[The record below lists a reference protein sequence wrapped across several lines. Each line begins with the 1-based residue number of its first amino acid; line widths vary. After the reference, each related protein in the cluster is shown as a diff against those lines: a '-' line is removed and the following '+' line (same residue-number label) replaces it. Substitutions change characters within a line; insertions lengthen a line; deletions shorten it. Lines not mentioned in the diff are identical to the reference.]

1 MRNVMKYLGI
11 MSVSLACAGPLFAT
25 SVQPFA
31 GVTVV
36 QQSVVTVK
44 GQVVDEKGEPIIG
57 ANVIVEGTTNGMI
70 TDLDGNFS
78 LQCPVGSTLKTSYI
92 GYLARTVKV
101 TGNMNALK
109 ITLKEDTETLDE
121 VVVVGY
127 GTMKKSDLTGS
138 VASVNAEEMM
148 KRNPVNLGQGLQGAA
163 AGVSVI
169 RSSGD
174 PEGGFS
180 IRIRGVAT
188 VNGSADPLYVVDGV
202 QVGTSIDFL
211 NPNDVESIE
220 ILKDASAT
228 AIYGTRGANGV
239 IMITTKNGG
248 KGKAKVNFSANYALQ
263 FNSNKIDV
271 ADAGLFA
278 SAVRSA
284 VKNDGIA
291 MTNLAYGEDYIG
303 RLNSIDWQDEM
314 SRTALQQ
321 NYNLSASG
329 GSENTQANLSLG
341 YLNNQGIV
349 IESNFKRL
357 TARAN
362 ITHKVKDFLHVGLN
376 LNYAHSEKMGGGNLR
391 NYAQAIPTMDYV
403 EDGVFYSMPIVLP
416 DGTWGHY
423 KKEGNGDVN
432 KGADNLVAAAK
443 TADSINK
450 WDRLLA
456 SAFLQLDLYK
466 GLTFKTIASY
476 NYYTKG
482 YNGYTAYNDRTF
494 GTQDRK
500 DSFSLNQSQSTSLGL
515 EAFLNYDWSNEH
527 HRVSAMA
534 GFSTS
539 DTNGAWLNSSANDFP
554 ADGWD
559 AEWQRHA
566 WKPDKGSLETA
577 WRMSYRAVDRA
588 NRFLA
593 GLETADASIFADSN
607 SKTVYEAQAR
617 AIRGYNYLY
626 LTKLFGRVPML
637 FTGET
642 YTTSVGKARPESVDE
657 TYAAIEEDLSFGRDH
672 LDWLPMNGEYGRITK
687 GFCKAY
693 LAELYMLK
701 KDFTKAKTELK
712 DIVDSGTYSLEP
724 CFGNLHA
731 WDTHWTKESVFEV
744 MYHEQG
750 YMGWGADSSSDAMMW
765 YGYMCAAP
773 EWGGWGSLCLSWE
786 FVRSFEPGDKR
797 RQYSAV
803 AKGDTHPIT
812 GQTVGVTSGF
822 DGLFQGSENMP
833 TVYSLKYWRCKP
845 GENNKVFNPISLTLK
860 RYAGIML
867 DYAECCFE
875 TGDNAT
881 GWNMIRQIRNRAWG
895 NLEMG
900 ATMID
905 LPADMLNTQTVEVP
919 DAETYYT
926 SYKAAKG
933 YTSPVWKVALIIERR
948 HEFNAEFSL
957 YHDLCRMGMCKEWF
971 AAEYPKTVANS
982 SQEAC
987 LQTGDSF
994 RFFEHEA
1001 YQEIF
1006 PIPTN
1011 EILTN
1016 PL

>member
-1 MRNVMKYLGI
+1 MKNLYKLLIGVLALSTVTSCDDYLEVDHYDILPADFMFKTEENVLSG
-11 MSVSLACAGPLFAT
+11 L
-25 SVQPFA
+25 
-31 GVTVV
+31 
-36 QQSVVTVK
+36 
-44 GQVVDEKGEPIIG
+44 
-57 ANVIVEGTTNGMI
+57 NGLYDTFY
-70 TDLDGNFS
+70 TDQHG
-78 LQCPVGSTLKTSYI
+78 
-92 GYLARTVKV
+92 
-101 TGNMNALK
+101 
-109 ITLKEDTETLDE
+109 
-121 VVVVGY
+121 
-127 GTMKKSDLTGS
+127 
-138 VASVNAEEMM
+138 
-148 KRNPVNLGQGLQGAA
+148 
-163 AGVSVI
+163 
-169 RSSGD
+169 SGD
-174 PEGGFS
+174 DETWGFK
-180 IRIRGVAT
+180 
-188 VNGSADPLYVVDGV
+188 P
-202 QVGTSIDFL
+202 QVF
-211 NPNDVESIE
+211 
-220 ILKDASAT
+220 A
-228 AIYGTRGANGV
+228 AN
-239 IMITTKNGG
+239 
-248 KGKAKVNFSANYALQ
+248 
-263 FNSNKIDV
+263 
-271 ADAGLFA
+271 
-278 SAVRSA
+278 
-284 VKNDGIA
+284 
-291 MTNLAYGEDYIG
+291 
-303 RLNSIDWQDEM
+303 
-314 SRTALQQ
+314 
-321 NYNLSASG
+321 
-329 GSENTQANLSLG
+329 
-341 YLNNQGIV
+341 
-349 IESNFKRL
+349 
-357 TARAN
+357 
-362 ITHKVKDFLHVGLN
+362 
-376 LNYAHSEKMGGGNLR
+376 HS
-391 NYAQAIPTMDYV
+391 TMDCQ
-403 EDGVFYSMPIVLP
+403 
-416 DGTWGHY
+416 
-423 KKEGNGDVN
+423 
-432 KGADNLVAAAK
+432 
-443 TADSINK
+443 
-450 WDRLLA
+450 A
-456 SAFLQLDLYK
+456 S
-466 GLTFKTIASY
+466 
-476 NYYTKG
+476 
-482 YNGYTAYNDRTF
+482 
-494 GTQDRK
+494 
-500 DSFSLNQSQSTSLGL
+500 
-515 EAFLNYDWSNEH
+515 
-527 HRVSAMA
+527 
-534 GFSTS
+534 
-539 DTNGAWLNSSANDFP
+539 
-554 ADGWD
+554 GWD

-637 FTGET
+637 LTGET

-919 DAETYYT
+919 GAETYYT

-971 AAEYPKTVANS
+971 AAEYPKTAANS

-1016 PL
+1016 PLINQADQNPGY

>member
-1 MRNVMKYLGI
+1 MKNLYKLLIGVLALSTVTSCDDYLEVDHYDILPADFMFKTEENVLSG
-11 MSVSLACAGPLFAT
+11 L
-25 SVQPFA
+25 
-31 GVTVV
+31 
-36 QQSVVTVK
+36 
-44 GQVVDEKGEPIIG
+44 
-57 ANVIVEGTTNGMI
+57 NGLYDTFY
-70 TDLDGNFS
+70 TDQHG
-78 LQCPVGSTLKTSYI
+78 
-92 GYLARTVKV
+92 
-101 TGNMNALK
+101 
-109 ITLKEDTETLDE
+109 
-121 VVVVGY
+121 
-127 GTMKKSDLTGS
+127 
-138 VASVNAEEMM
+138 
-148 KRNPVNLGQGLQGAA
+148 
-163 AGVSVI
+163 
-169 RSSGD
+169 SGD
-174 PEGGFS
+174 DETWGFK
-180 IRIRGVAT
+180 
-188 VNGSADPLYVVDGV
+188 P
-202 QVGTSIDFL
+202 QVF
-211 NPNDVESIE
+211 
-220 ILKDASAT
+220 A
-228 AIYGTRGANGV
+228 AN
-239 IMITTKNGG
+239 
-248 KGKAKVNFSANYALQ
+248 
-263 FNSNKIDV
+263 
-271 ADAGLFA
+271 
-278 SAVRSA
+278 
-284 VKNDGIA
+284 
-291 MTNLAYGEDYIG
+291 
-303 RLNSIDWQDEM
+303 
-314 SRTALQQ
+314 
-321 NYNLSASG
+321 
-329 GSENTQANLSLG
+329 
-341 YLNNQGIV
+341 
-349 IESNFKRL
+349 
-357 TARAN
+357 
-362 ITHKVKDFLHVGLN
+362 
-376 LNYAHSEKMGGGNLR
+376 HS
-391 NYAQAIPTMDYV
+391 TMDCQ
-403 EDGVFYSMPIVLP
+403 
-416 DGTWGHY
+416 
-423 KKEGNGDVN
+423 
-432 KGADNLVAAAK
+432 
-443 TADSINK
+443 
-450 WDRLLA
+450 A
-456 SAFLQLDLYK
+456 S
-466 GLTFKTIASY
+466 
-476 NYYTKG
+476 
-482 YNGYTAYNDRTF
+482 
-494 GTQDRK
+494 
-500 DSFSLNQSQSTSLGL
+500 
-515 EAFLNYDWSNEH
+515 
-527 HRVSAMA
+527 
-534 GFSTS
+534 
-539 DTNGAWLNSSANDFP
+539 
-554 ADGWD
+554 GWD

-905 LPADMLNTQTVEVP
+905 LPDV
-919 DAETYYT
+919 
-926 SYKAAKG
+926 
-933 YTSPVWKVALIIERR
+933 
-948 HEFNAEFSL
+948 
-957 YHDLCRMGMCKEWF
+957 
-971 AAEYPKTVANS
+971 EYPDGGSAGCRDLLYK
-982 SQEAC
+982 
-987 LQTGDSF
+987 L
-994 RFFEHEA
+994 
-1001 YQEIF
+1001 
-1006 PIPTN
+1006 
-1011 EILTN
+1011 
-1016 PL
+1016 